1 VYSLI
6 FVLGMMQNSC
16 PSELIGAIILLLE
29 VWTDCGC
36 ADLRLEE
43 GLFHV
48 YMVFNNMFVK
58 NS

>member
-36 ADLRLEE
+36 ADLRL
-43 GLFHV
+43 GVV
-48 YMVFNNMFVK
+48 YFMYIWC
-58 NS
+58 SIICL